1 MKKAFIILLASLGF
15 VSCVKDEGNYD
26 YVELNQIT
34 IEGLEESYNVLD
46 KVDSIKIYPT
56 IKGTLLGDDL
66 SNYEYQW
73 HIHEGIAEHK
83 HTIIGTEKDLEYKVD
98 LGVGT
103 YTLYFT
109 VKDKTTGLE
118 AQTYASVKTATAISK
133 GFLLL
138 GDNVEEGIMGLDMIV
153 MPAGRDTTVAANV
166 YDNSETKY
174 KGAEKILY
182 QGPRMGNET
191 YESLWMC
198 TEDGSFRMSHH
209 PGEITVIS
217 EINDYH
223 MIETDYEHKEMRL
236 QDVFPHQTNYYG
248 NYWNC
253 SYSNRGYMTED
264 MIVFGSIMTA
274 EYYATPCNRMSNAD
288 GTPLFEF
295 FPFVFYHEASNNGYT
310 SAYVFYN
317 TTDSCF
323 VKTQSA
329 GTRALHCVT
338 PGYDDA
344 TDAFTWNQKGT
355 GRTMVW
361 GGNTLN
367 SSGHSLAL
375 MKDEEGKY
383 FLYKFVAGP
392 WSFTKAGCYEIDLT
406 VAPNFA
412 EASHY
417 MASASG
423 AGGSLLM
430 YTYGSTLYLYNYA
443 YKTCESFEMNE
454 EITCIEPEFI
464 SEGQGSRTAF
474 FVATYS
480 DENKGTVRKYDA
492 GTNPNTLEIIERPG
506 QVWKTN
512 LRVKDIEWKT
522 N

>member
-15 VSCVKDEGNYD
+15 VSCVEDEGNYT
-26 YVELNQIT
+26 YTELNQIT
-34 IEGLEESYNVLD
+34 IEGLEASYNVLD

-73 HIHEGIAEHK
+73 HIHEGIAEHI

-98 LGVGT
+98 LGVGS

-118 AQTYASVKTATAISK
+118 AQAYSSIKTATAISK

-138 GDNVEEGIMGLDMIV
+138 GDDMEEGIMGLDMIV
-153 MPAGRDTTVAANV
+153 MPAGRDTTVAENV

-182 QGPRMGNET
+182 QGPRGGMVEK
-191 YESLWMC
+191 ESLWMC
-198 TEDGSFRMSHH
+198 TEDGSFRMDHH
-209 PGEITVIS
+209 PGVLSIIS
-217 EINDYH
+217 EVNDYH
-223 MIETDYEHKEMRL
+223 MIETEYEHKEMRI

-248 NYWNC
+248 TPWNC
-253 SYSNRGYMTED
+253 SYSYRGYMTED
-264 MIVFGSIMTA
+264 MIVFGSTMTA
-274 EYYATPCNRMSNAD
+274 EYYATPCNRTSASAEE
-288 GTPLFEF
+288 LFEF

-310 SAYVFYN
+310 NTYVIYN

-323 VKTQSA
+323 MKTSWNL
-329 GTRALHCVT
+329 TRASHCVS
-338 PGYDDA
+338 PGSDYD
-344 TDAFTWNQKGT
+344 TDYFKWDQKGT
-355 GRTMVW
+355 GRTIVW
-361 GGNTLN
+361 GGNTLDAT
-367 SSGHSLAL
+367 GHSVAL

-383 FLYKFVAGP
+383 FLYKFIAGP
-392 WSFTKAGCYEIDLT
+392 YSFTKKGCYEIDLD
-406 VAPNFA
+406 VAPHFA

-417 MASASG
+417 MVSAT
-423 AGGSLLM
+423 GSLFL
-430 YTYGSTLYLYNYA
+430 YTYGSTLYMYNYT
-443 YKTCESFEMNE
+443 YKTCESFEMGA
-454 EITCIEPEFI
+454 EITCIEPEFL
-464 SEGQGSRTAF
+464 SKQSRTSF

-480 DENKGTVRKYDA
+480 DDEKGTVSKYDVN
-492 GTNPNTLEIIERPG
+492 TDPNKLEIIERPG
-506 QVWKTN
+506 EVWKTR